1 MAAEE
6 KSLSLQER
14 QLSSREIFSG
24 RVFTVTEDR
33 ICLPDGREGWRD
45 LVHSS
50 GGVVILPL
58 DEAGNTTLVHQYRYA
73 HRRELTEAVAGKLE
87 AGEDPLEAAR
97 RELREETGYTA
108 GSWVSLGLIR
118 TSPGFLTEVLHL
130 YLARELTAGA
140 QELDDG
146 EFLRCERCSLTEL
159 ERRIRRGEIE
169 DAKTLAI
176 FQRAKYYLE
185 QEAWHV

>member
-1 MAAEE
+1 MEAEE
-6 KSLSLQER
+6 NSMSLQET

-24 RVFTVTEDR
+24 RVFTVTEDTVR
-33 ICLPDGREGWRD
+33 LPDGREGCRD

-58 DEAGNTTLVHQYRYA
+58 DEAGSTTLVRQYRYA

-146 EFLRCERCSLTEL
+146 EFLRCERCSMTEL
-159 ERRIRRGEIE
+159 EGRIRRGEIE

-185 QEAWHV
+185 QEASHV